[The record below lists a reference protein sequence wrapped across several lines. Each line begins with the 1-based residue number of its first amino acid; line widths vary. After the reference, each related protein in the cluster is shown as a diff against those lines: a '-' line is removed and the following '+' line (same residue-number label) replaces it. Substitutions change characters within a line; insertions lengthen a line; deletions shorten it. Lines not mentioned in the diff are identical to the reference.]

1 MQIYTYTHVH
11 NNPFIVRYK
20 TPTWLWHQIRPMKL
34 RNRKLILKLVTTL
47 KQLWV
52 NIGTM
57 YVSGVISRIDKTTD
71 TCSINFD
78 DGEKRDAIMLT
89 HVRLVKKNRAA
100 KNKIEMP
107 KNLSILKINKKKA
120 ALIKAFNF

>member
-1 MQIYTYTHVH
+1 MASNKANEVAKPKVNFKVGDNVEATMGEYWNNVH
-11 NNPFIVRYK
+11 YP
-20 TPTWLWHQIRPMKL
+20 
-34 RNRKLILKLVTTL
+34 
-47 KQLWV
+47 
-52 NIGTM
+52 
-57 YVSGVISRIDKTTD
+57 GVISRIDKTTD

-107 KNLSILKINKKKA
+107 KNLSILKINNTFQGCSLSFLYLSK
-120 ALIKAFNF
+120 